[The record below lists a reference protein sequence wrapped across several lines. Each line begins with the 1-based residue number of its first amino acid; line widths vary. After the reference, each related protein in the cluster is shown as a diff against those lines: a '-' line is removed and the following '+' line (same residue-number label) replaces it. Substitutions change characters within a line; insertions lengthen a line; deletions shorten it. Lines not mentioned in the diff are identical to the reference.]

1 MYIRTILNRNDVNV
15 VVDITTDESYVNST
29 ALDWIQI
36 PKQEVHIGDYFVNN
50 EIIHPEGEH
59 YDTVVSPLIQQGEE
73 NYKLLNG
80 LSQPIYAAIEEET
93 IDEQVQ
99 EEPTF
104 DLQAM
109 AANHAQMPT
118 PIVPVD
124 EYEKVDANIDNYRIW
139 NERLTDTTFLVD
151 TLKAGVGMSKSNNL
165 VQFADGVT
173 FPSGR
178 TETFFLHQGTF
189 QQYVAFLEQQKDAQ
203 LTLVNRIRSVLEDVN
218 LNPAGIMS

>member
-1 MYIRTILNRNDVNV
+1 MYIRTILNRSDVNV
-15 VVDITTDESYVNST
+15 VVDITSDESYVNST

-36 PKQEVHIGDYFVNN
+36 PKQEVHIGDYFINN
-50 EIIHPEGEH
+50 QIIHPEGEG
-59 YDTVVSPLIQQGEE
+59 YDTMVSPLIQQGEE

-80 LSQPIYAAIEEET
+80 ISEPIYAAIEEET

-109 AANHAQMPT
+109 AAYHAQMAPPKIPT
-118 PIVPVD
+118 D
-124 EYEKVDANIDNYRIW
+124 EYDQVDCNIENFRIW
-139 NERLTDTTFLVD
+139 NERANDTTFLVN
-151 TLKAGVGMSKSNNL
+151 TLKAGVGMVKSNNL
-165 VQFADGVT
+165 VQFANGVT

-189 QQYVAFLEQQKDAQ
+189 EEYVAYLEQHKSVQIN
-203 LTLVNRIRSVLEDVN
+203 LVNRIRSVLENVN